1 MADPLF
7 VITYDPQTVHF
18 EKLPPMLPE
27 KCAEL
32 MGRYVAAWIYGHF
45 KTTDSEYFLISGL
58 MEVQEDKP
66 GGTRS
71 ISPEDDDGLIVALQG
86 SKCLVD
92 QAGYFFQQKI
102 NPARTATPITAPATV
117 VSGILQDA
125 FRRDVTAF
133 GGKQEFFKQV
143 ERDVLLPVVRTE
155 FEKFEKESGK

>member
-1 MADPLF
+1 
-7 VITYDPQTVHF
+7 
-18 EKLPPMLPE
+18 
-27 KCAEL
+27 
-32 MGRYVAAWIYGHF
+32 
-45 KTTDSEYFLISGL
+45 
-58 MEVQEDKP
+58 
-66 GGTRS
+66 
-71 ISPEDDDGLIVALQG
+71 LIVALQG